1 MIDYI
6 EAHKFCMN
14 NRKGL
19 ESDTI
24 CGCFYCLKIFEPK
37 EITEWIEDTSATALC
52 PYCGVDSII
61 GGYTKYPITHEF
73 LKKMYQY
80 WF

>member
-24 CGCFYCLKIFEPK
+24 NAAALLPEDFEPK
-37 EITEWIEDTSATALC
+37 EITEWIEDTSELPYAL
-52 PYCGVDSII
+52 IA
-61 GGYTKYPITHEF
+61 E
-73 LKKMYQY
+73 
-80 WF
+80 